1 MQEFRIMYEKDG
13 EEFITPFVFS
23 TISEARDARN
33 KLTMSGKLN
42 VAILI
47 KRVDDNKP
55 FIK

>member
-1 MQEFRIMYEKDG
+1 MYEKDG
-13 EEFITPFVFS
+13 EEFITPFIFS